1 MRVYVD
7 HTHLWRHVTG
17 IERIT
22 IQLFSR
28 EALAPLDAVPVRATG
43 MADMLFTQTLG
54 MPARLLRSPSALL
67 LCPGFPPSPLLQAFA
82 SRVIPYIHDVFLL
95 SRREDLNWR
104 ARAYMAWPFEL
115 AVRRLPRFLVNS
127 ADTARKLRAYC
138 HDDAAITVY
147 RPEVRNNFG
156 LSVGARGAR
165 SHDLGALRL
174 VALGTVEP
182 RKNLVAAGR
191 ILGALRAQGSPG
203 ATLNV
208 IGRRGWGNDWDA
220 LSAMPGVV
228 LHGYQPDEAVTA
240 ILDGADALI
249 STSHEE
255 GLGLPLLE
263 AQYGGLPIIAP
274 DQAVFREVLDRSGIF
289 VDPADPHAAAGTIMG
304 AFAAADWRAAFIAH
318 AAANLTRWNNVA
330 AADHGRVIDML
341 IGLAG
346 SGRAPADRVL
356 VEN

>member
-22 IQLFSR
+22 LQLFSK
-28 EALAPLDAVPVRATG
+28 EALAPLDAVPVRANG
-43 MADMLFTQTLG
+43 IANMLLTQALG

-82 SRVIPYIHDVFLL
+82 ARVIPYIHDVFLL

-104 ARAYMAWPFEL
+104 AKAYMAWPFEL

-127 ADTARKLRAYC
+127 ADTAAKLRAYC
-138 HDDAAITVY
+138 RDDAEITVY
-147 RPEVRNNFG
+147 RPAVRNSFG
-156 LSVGARGAR
+156 LSASPRAARPLEPGAF
-165 SHDLGALRL
+165 RL

-182 RKNLVAAGR
+182 RKNLAAAGR
-191 ILGALRAQGSPG
+191 IVGALRAQGFAN
-203 ATLNV
+203 ATLDIV
-208 IGRRGWGNDWDA
+208 GRRGWGNDWDV
-220 LSAMPGVV
+220 LSRMPGVV
-228 LHGYQPDEAVTA
+228 LHGYQPDDEVTA
-240 ILDGADALI
+240 LLDRADALI

-274 DQAVFREVLDRSGIF
+274 DQPVFREVLDGSGIF
-289 VDPADPHAAAGTIMG
+289 IDPADPHAAASTIMG
-304 AFAAADWRAAFIAH
+304 GFAVAEWRAAFIAR
-318 AAANLTRWNNVA
+318 AAANLTRWNNIA
-330 AADHGRVIDML
+330 AADHGRVLSML
-341 IGLAG
+341 IDLAG
-346 SGRAPADRVL
+346 SDREPADRVL

>member
-1 MRVYVD
+1 MRIYVD

-22 IQLFSR
+22 LQLFSK
-28 EALAPLDAVPVRATG
+28 ETLAPLDTVPVRANG
-43 MADMLFTQTLG
+43 MADMLLTQALG

-67 LCPGFPPSPLLQAFA
+67 LCPGFPPSPLLMAFA
-82 SRVIPYIHDVFLL
+82 ARVIPYIHDVFLL

-104 ARAYMAWPFEL
+104 AKAYMAWPFES

-127 ADTARKLRAYC
+127 ADTATKLRAYC
-138 HDDAAITVY
+138 RDDAEITVY
-147 RPEVRNNFG
+147 RPQVRNNFG

-165 SHDLGALRL
+165 SSDPGALRL

-182 RKNLVAAGR
+182 RKNLVAAGQV
-191 ILGALRAQGSPG
+191 LGALRAQGSPN
-203 ATLNV
+203 ATLDV

-220 LSAMPGVV
+220 LSDMPGVV
-228 LHGYQPDEAVTA
+228 LHGYQSDNEVTA
-240 ILDGADALI
+240 ILDNADALI

-274 DQAVFREVLDRSGIF
+274 DQPVFREVLDGSSIF
-289 VDPADPHAAAGTIMG
+289 IDPANPSVAANAIMG
-304 AFAAADWRAAFIAH
+304 AFTAADWRAAFVAR
-318 AAANLTRWNNVA
+318 AAANLARWNKMA
-330 AADHGRVIDML
+330 AADHRRVLNML
-341 IGLAG
+341 VELAG
-346 SGRAPADRVL
+346 SGREPADRVL